1 MCVIDCGPFG
11 VCFVV
16 IAFAY
21 FVFFGGGGGGGATG
35 TCSWL
40 PLVGGCGTA
49 YEPLKSFPFGGLA
62 MSWSGLVLSD
72 KREPISWVPVEVVAV
87 VAQGPGS

>member
-1 MCVIDCGPFG
+1 MS
-11 VCFVV
+11 FVV
-16 IAFAY
+16 MAY
-21 FVFFGGGGGGGATG
+21 FVFLGGGGGGGATG

-62 MSWSGLVLSD
+62 MSWSGLVLLD
-72 KREPISWVPVEVVAV
+72 KLEPISSVPAEVVAV
-87 VAQGPGS
+87 VAQVPGS